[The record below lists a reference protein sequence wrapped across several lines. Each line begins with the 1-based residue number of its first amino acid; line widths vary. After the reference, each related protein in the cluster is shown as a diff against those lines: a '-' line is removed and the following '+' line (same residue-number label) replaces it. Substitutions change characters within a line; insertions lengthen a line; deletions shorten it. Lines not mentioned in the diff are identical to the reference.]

1 MQTIQLNGTFSF
13 ADNIRAL
20 KIGEPIKLV
29 EDANN
34 RISNEA
40 IAAYTLTGRKIG
52 YVPFK
57 KSQINMK
64 AKYKVEKLGLTLQN
78 PVLLISREI
87 DSTNIINVESDYI
100 KKIKYAKIKSVNY
113 PHMDD
118 IMAFKKYLQA
128 KGNIIDN
135 IFVSYYDENYINLL
149 IYSEG
154 NINIFNTV
162 TRKYY
167 EENIFKY
174 DDLYKLGI
182 IPKSIF
188 QPFQIHRLEDYI
200 EKKYKNINKLLGKRL
215 FKKDKILES
224 NIFEDFNIIDT
235 YNFGF
240 EKIAD
245 IKKYQKV
252 NIDLMIHNIMTG
264 TSINEIKEHF
274 DNIMVGGIC
283 YNTTIKY
290 YCNIHLYND
299 DSIVEITDNE
309 TIDYN
314 MFINLLMKL
323 VISGKTIVNVL
334 NLFDGFILR
343 LEIPEFVLTKIQE
356 NI

>member
-40 IAAYTLTGRKIG
+40 IAAYTLSGRKIG

-57 KSQINMK
+57 KSQINIK

-87 DSTNIINVESDYI
+87 DSTNIINIESDYI
-100 KKIKYAKIKSVNY
+100 KKIKYSKIKSVNY

-118 IMAFKKYLQA
+118 VMAFKKYLQA

-135 IFVSYYDENYINLL
+135 IFVTYYDENYINLL

-200 EKKYKNINKLLGKRL
+200 EKKYKNINKLLSKRL

-252 NIDLMIHNIMTG
+252 NIDLMIHNLT
-264 TSINEIKEHF
+264 TSSTINEIKEYF
-274 DNIMVGGIC
+274 NNIMVGGIC
-283 YNTTIKY
+283 YNTMIKY
-290 YCNIHLYND
+290 YCNIHLYDD
-299 DSIVEITDNE
+299 DSIVEIIDNE

-334 NLFDGFILR
+334 NPFDGFILR